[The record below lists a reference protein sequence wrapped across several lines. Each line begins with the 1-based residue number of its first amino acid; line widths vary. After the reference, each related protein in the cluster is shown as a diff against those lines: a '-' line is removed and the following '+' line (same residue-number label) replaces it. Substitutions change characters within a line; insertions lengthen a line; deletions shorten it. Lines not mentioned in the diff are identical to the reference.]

1 MLFAIIVQGEEI
13 EVSSMTLMLNLSEEM
28 ERRLESEA
36 ERRGLPAPE
45 LALQL
50 IETALRLDS
59 ETQKRVNQPSLELLR
74 EWDADTTG
82 DPAELERRRREWES
96 FERSMNS
103 NRLESEGPNARV
115 PYP

>member
-1 MLFAIIVQGEEI
+1 
-13 EVSSMTLMLNLSEEM
+13 MTLMLNLSEEM

-50 IETALRLDS
+50 IQTALRLD
-59 ETQKRVNQPSLELLR
+59 TDLQQRANQPSLELLR
-74 EWDADTTG
+74 KWEADTTS

-103 NRLESEGPNARV
+103 NRLESEGPDARV